1 MRDADF
7 MRRALALAEQARGH
21 TWPNPMVGC
30 VIVKDGRVI
39 AEGVHRKAGHA
50 HAELA
55 AIESASEAVRGSTLY
70 VNLEPCCH
78 SAKRTPP
85 CAQRVIGEGIARV
98 VIANVDPNPAVSG
111 AGIALLRAAGIEV
124 QTGVLESEGECLNEV
139 FFHQQRTGMPFVHL
153 KLASSLDGRI
163 AMPNGQSQWITGE
176 AARLH
181 AHRLRAS
188 YMAIAIGA
196 GTLRTDN
203 PQLNV
208 RLPNY
213 QGPQPLRLVFSRT
226 GELPKQAHLF
236 SDDDASRTRVIC
248 NPALPEALATLSA
261 EGINNLLLEGG
272 AGLASAFLQAGMV
285 QRVTHYVNPSYL
297 GTGLCALNDYGLR
310 DLNHRLR
317 LKNVEY
323 SPLGDDLAIT
333 GRL

>member
-1 MRDADF
+1 MDHAFYMRQ
-7 MRRALALAEQARGH
+7 ALALAEQARGL

-30 VIVKDGRVI
+30 VIVKDDRII
-39 AEGVHRKAGHA
+39 AVGFHAKAGQA

-55 AIESASEAVRGSTLY
+55 AIEAATESVRGSTLY

-78 SAKRTPP
+78 TTKRTPP
-85 CAQRVIGEGIARV
+85 CAQRLIAEGIARV
-98 VIANVDPNPAVSG
+98 VIANIDPHPAVSG
-111 AGIALLRAAGIEV
+111 KGISLLREAGIEV
-124 QTGVLESEGECLNEV
+124 ITGVLEADGERLNEV
-139 FFHQQRTGMPFVHL
+139 FFYQQRTGLPFVHL

-163 AMPNGQSQWITGE
+163 AMPDGQSRWITGE

-181 AHRLRAS
+181 AHQLRAS

-196 GTLRTDN
+196 GTLRADN
-203 PQLNV
+203 PQLTV

-213 QGPQPLRLVFSRT
+213 QGPQPMRLVFSSG
-226 GELPKQAHLF
+226 GEIPAHSQVLTD
-236 SDDDASRTRVIC
+236 SDAARTRLIRHT
-248 NPALPEALATLSA
+248 PLPEALATLAA

-272 AGLASAFLQAGMV
+272 AGIAGAFLRAGLV

-297 GTGLCALNDYGLR
+297 GTGISALNDYGLR
-310 DLNHRLR
+310 DLNQRLR

-323 SPLGDDLAIT
+323 SSLGDDLAIT

>member
-1 MRDADF
+1 MRDDDF
-7 MRRALALAEQARGH
+7 MRQALALAAQARGH

-39 AEGVHRKAGHA
+39 AQGLHQKAGQA

-55 AIESASEAVRGSTLY
+55 AIESAQDSVRGSTLY

-85 CAQRVIGEGIARV
+85 CAQRLIAEGIARV
-98 VIANVDPNPAVSG
+98 VIANTDPNPAVSG

-124 QTGVLESEGECLNEV
+124 QTGVLEAEGESLNEV

-163 AMPNGQSQWITGE
+163 ALPDGQSRWITGE
-176 AARLH
+176 AARQH
-181 AHRLRAS
+181 AHRLRAG
-188 YMAIAIGA
+188 YMAIAVGA
-196 GTLRTDN
+196 GTLRTDD

-213 QGPQPLRLVFSRT
+213 QGPQPQRVVFSRS
-226 GELPKQAHLF
+226 GPIPEQAKVF
-236 SDDDASRTRVIC
+236 TDADGSRTRVLV
-248 NPALPEALATLSA
+248 NQPLPQALATLTA
-261 EGINNLLLEGG
+261 EGINSLLVEGG
-272 AGLASAFLQAGMV
+272 AGLASSFLQAGLV

-297 GTGLCALNDYGLR
+297 GAGLCALNDYGLR
-310 DLNHRLR
+310 DLHHRLH

-323 SPLGDDLAIT
+323 TPLGDDLAVT